1 MSQTPPSSRDLPDFC
16 RTAFWV
22 AAARD
27 IESRRPDALFR
38 DPYVHVLAG
47 ELGEE
52 YRGAR
57 RGRGSGRG
65 LVIRTAVIDEL
76 IGRAIARERVDTVVN
91 LACGLDT
98 RAYRCDLPADLRW
111 FDIDLPPLIGYR
123 RERLAEARPRCRYEA
138 IGADLLD
145 AGERRGSL
153 ERVTAGSEIAL
164 VLTEGF
170 LLYLTEEQAGGIARD
185 LARLPAVRSWLIS
198 VSSPPSPSRRRNRP
212 ASGPDRIRCSFR
224 PASGLRFFEPF
235 GFRER
240 EFRSTFEQGIRL
252 GREMPF
258 TRLWLLARRFQT
270 AARREKA
277 RRAMGV
283 ALLERAEVSPRS

>member
-1 MSQTPPSSRDLPDFC
+1 MSQTAPSSRDLPAFC

-38 DPYVHVLAG
+38 DPYIRVLAG
-47 ELGEE
+47 ELGDE

-65 LVIRTAVIDEL
+65 LVIRTAVIDEM
-76 IGRAIARERVDTVVN
+76 IGRAIAQDGVDTVVN

-98 RAYRCDLPADLRW
+98 RAFRCHLPGDLRW
-111 FDIDLPPLIGYR
+111 FDVDLPELVAYR
-123 RERLAEARPRCRYEA
+123 RDRLAAARPRCAYET

-145 AGERRGSL
+145 PGERRDAL
-153 ERVTAGSEIAL
+153 RRATAGARAAM

-170 LLYLTEEQAGGIARD
+170 LLYLTEEQAGGLAAD
-185 LARLPAVRSWLIS
+185 LAALPSVRLWLIS
-198 VSSPPSPSRRRNRP
+198 VSSRRAPSRSGRGP
-212 ASGPDRIRCSFR
+212 AAGPDAVRGSFR

-240 EFRSTFEQGIRL
+240 EFRSTFEEGIRL

-258 TRLWLLARRFQT
+258 TRLSLLARRFQT

-277 RRAMGV
+277 RRALGV
-283 ALLERAEVSPRS
+283 ALLERNEVSPRS

>member
-1 MSQTPPSSRDLPDFC
+1 MSQTPPSSRDLSAFC

-38 DPYVHVLAG
+38 DPYIRGLAG
-47 ELGEE
+47 ELGDE

-57 RGRGSGRG
+57 RERGSGRG
-65 LVIRTAVIDEL
+65 LVIRTAVIDEM
-76 IGRAIARERVDTVVN
+76 IGRAIAQDGVDTVVN

-98 RAYRCDLPADLRW
+98 RAFRCELPGDLRW
-111 FDIDLPPLIGYR
+111 FDVDLPELVAYR
-123 RERLAEARPRCRYEA
+123 RDRLAAARPRCAYET
-138 IGADLLD
+138 IGADLLEPGD
-145 AGERRGSL
+145 RRNALRRATEGA
-153 ERVTAGSEIAL
+153 RAAL

-170 LLYLTEEQAGGIARD
+170 LLYLTEEQAGGLAAD
-185 LARLPAVRSWLIS
+185 LAALPAVRLWLIS
-198 VSSPPSPSRRRNRP
+198 VSARRAPSRGGR
-212 ASGPDRIRCSFR
+212 GPDAIRGSFR
-224 PASGLRFFEPF
+224 PAGGLRFFEPF

-240 EFRSTFEQGIRL
+240 EFRSTFEEGIRL

-258 TRLWLLARRFQT
+258 TRLSLLASRFQT

-277 RRAMGV
+277 RRALGV
-283 ALLERAEVSPRS
+283 ALLERYEVSPRS